1 MVRTRE
7 RTMCCWCIPL
17 RVATFLGGLLLGAF
31 GGAGCYLFFTHQD
44 LPSQDYTI
52 AGMSIAPFSSALWYF
67 VAAVSVFAAVVGL
80 GGMVAALSANRRMV
94 KAFEAFYVL
103 SLMTQFALVA
113 WLLIYFKGRQSDFD
127 NVCNASKSGLYSMP
141 LVPSFASDWSCQKLF
156 MAAVLTMGIG
166 GVIWIAFNFFMTNR
180 VIHYARELF
189 TDKANRYK
197 VLGEAATKEL
207 DREQQIPLNYT
218 NVGQNN
224 NNDNPNPDQL
234 HNMHHNPQPSYRDE
248 IEYKDPRF
256 DDGYQHRN
264 ADVGFSPYGQ
274 SSAQFPQQD
283 PYHPHIAPGFSHRDS
298 QQGMDLVHPY
308 YAEQNEH
315 IPQPPV
321 ASSSSAAPVIV
332 SGSGTGQ
339 SFTHASTNKIAS
351 PFDDDDEVPPPT
363 TSGPSDLD
371 IKIPVPLSHQDS
383 SHSVLSPTG
392 VKSPI
397 SPSHG
402 PGSSGSGHNF

>member
-17 RVATFLGGLLLGAF
+17 RAATFLGGLLLGAF

-44 LPSQDYTI
+44 LPSQDFTI

-80 GGMVAALSANRRMV
+80 CGMVAALSANRRMV

-127 NVCNASKSGLYSMP
+127 NVCNASKNGLYSMP

-166 GVIWIAFNFFMTNR
+166 GLIWIAFNFFMTNR

-234 HNMHHNPQPSYRDE
+234 HNMHHDPQPSYRDE

-256 DDGYQHRN
+256 DDGYQNRSVN
-264 ADVGFSPYGQ
+264 VGFSPYGQ

-283 PYHPHIAPGFSHRDS
+283 PYHPHVAPGFNHRDS
-298 QQGMDLVHPY
+298 QQGMDLVNPY

-321 ASSSSAAPVIV
+321 ASSPSAAPVV
-332 SGSGTGQ
+332 VPGLGTGQ
-339 SFTHASTNKIAS
+339 SFTHASTNKITS

-363 TSGPSDLD
+363 TSEPSDLN

-402 PGSSGSGHNF
+402 PGSSGSGHKF